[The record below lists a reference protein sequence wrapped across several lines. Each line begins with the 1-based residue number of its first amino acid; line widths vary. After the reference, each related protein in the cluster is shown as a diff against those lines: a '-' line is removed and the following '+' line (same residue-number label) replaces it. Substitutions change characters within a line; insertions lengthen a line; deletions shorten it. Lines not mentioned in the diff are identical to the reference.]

1 MSELKLKKCPFCGK
15 PGMLHRTMLGWQIYC
30 AGFCGC
36 QLEAN
41 DHDRRVV
48 INKWNTRSNTKEELQ
63 TAANTTK
70 VETVVSK
77 QCHAYTEHTCD
88 HRCENCKEYF

>member
-1 MSELKLKKCPFCGK
+1 MKGNRLIECPTCGK
-15 PGMLHRTMLGWQIYC
+15 FFQSLGYARHRTMHYEQR
-30 AGFCGC
+30 
-36 QLEAN
+36 QREEAQ
-41 DHDRRVV
+41 
-48 INKWNTRSNTKEELQ
+48 KNTKEELQ

>member
-48 INKWNTRSNTKEELQ
+48 INKWNTRSNTNEAGEQRL
-63 TAANTTK
+63 TK
-70 VETVVSK
+70 QSTPIFCPDCKSGQVNYK
-77 QCHAYTEHTCD
+77 CGNCDYTFT
-88 HRCENCKEYF
+88 KW